1 MPRREK
7 ITRTHDMPPNVRFLN
22 GRLHTISSDPSPVY
36 GERVSRLDDGSYL
49 HEWSAWRSKLSSALS
64 SGASVPLNEGSHVL
78 YLGAASGTT
87 VSHVSDIVRNG
98 AVYAVD
104 ISPVEVS
111 KLLLLSKRRENIIPI
126 LSNAR
131 SPGLYAP
138 FVQRVDV
145 IYQDIAQRDQVRIF
159 LRNVEDFSCRQGV
172 LCLKTRSIDA
182 TARGRDVL
190 QDAVREI
197 GRSLS
202 VRNVV
207 SLSPFQKEHWAIITR

>member
-1 MPRREK
+1 LPRREK
-7 ITRTHDMPPNVRFLN
+7 RKIIQDLPPNVRLVN
-22 GRLHTISSDPSPVY
+22 GRLHTISSDPLPVY
-36 GERVSRLDDGSYL
+36 GERVSRLDDGLYL
-49 HEWSAWRSKLSSALS
+49 HEWSAWRSKLASALS
-64 SGASVPLNEGSHVL
+64 SGASVPLSEGSHVL

-104 ISPVEVS
+104 ISPVELS
-111 KLLLLSKRRENIIPI
+111 KLMLLSRRRENIIPI

-131 SPGLYAP
+131 SPELYAP
-138 FVQRVDV
+138 LVPRVDV

-159 LRNVEDFSCRQGV
+159 LGNVEDFSCRQGV
-172 LCLKTRSIDA
+172 LCLKTMSIDA
-182 TARGRDVL
+182 TAKGRDLL

-202 VRNVV
+202 VKNVV